1 MIVGK
6 KIYINWFFG
15 IFIMPYDNISELPD
29 RIKNVLPS
37 HAEEIYLEAF
47 NHALETYKDES
58 KRRTNDSL
66 EEIAQKVAWSAVKK
80 KYVKNDD
87 GKWVEITSPIVSTTT
102 NSGKSS

>member
-1 MIVGK
+1 
-6 KIYINWFFG
+6 
-15 IFIMPYDNISELPD
+15 MPYNNISELPD

-58 KRRTNDSL
+58 KRKSNDSL

-80 KYVKNDD
+80 KYVKNES
-87 GKWVEITSPIVSTTT
+87 GEWVEI
-102 NSGKSS
+102 KK